1 MVGQVRESDQVDRK
15 QVVKPVLV
23 VIALGSDQEVDE
35 GSAEVLAELDQVEDL
50 HLVGV
55 LGVLGE
61 VVVEV
66 GGAAC
71 AAQPGGEVACVLDHQ
86 ICGQGCESVV
96 E

>member
-1 MVGQVRESDQVDRK
+1 MVGQVRKSDQVDRE

-23 VIALGSDQEVDE
+23 VIALRSDQEVDE

-50 HLVGV
+50 HFVGVFGV
-55 LGVLGE
+55 LGD

-66 GGAAC
+66 GRAAC
-71 AAQPGGEVACVLDHQ
+71 ASQPGGEVARVLDHQ
-86 ICGQGCESVV
+86 ICGQRCESVV